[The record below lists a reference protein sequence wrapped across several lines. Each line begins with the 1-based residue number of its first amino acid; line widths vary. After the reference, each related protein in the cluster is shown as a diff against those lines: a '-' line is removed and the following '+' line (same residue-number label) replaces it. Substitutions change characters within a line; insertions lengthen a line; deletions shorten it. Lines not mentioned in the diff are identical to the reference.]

1 MNRPA
6 VISPVTSIDRTL
18 TILEVL
24 GQSKKGLTNSEVSRK
39 LKLPKSTISYILRTL
54 QQRGYLYRDDN
65 LGKYRLTAKL
75 FSVGSQ
81 ALRGMELHDVALPIL
96 QELVNKTGLAG
107 HLAILDG
114 YEAVYIEKIDKPG
127 FIKMDTWVGR
137 RLEVHCTSVGKAL
150 IAHLPPE
157 SIEEIIM
164 KKGLPKHTPKT
175 ITSSNQL
182 FSELAKVR
190 AAGYA
195 LDNSEN
201 NPDVRCIAAP
211 IFSVRGK
218 VEAALGLTG
227 TESQM
232 RLQKLE
238 GYVKLIKQAAKSI
251 SHQMGYHGT
260 GHRSALSER
269 ILKRATAR

>member
-1 MNRPA
+1 
-6 VISPVTSIDRTL
+6 
-18 TILEVL
+18 
-24 GQSKKGLTNSEVSRK
+24 
-39 LKLPKSTISYILRTL
+39 
-54 QQRGYLYRDDN
+54 
-65 LGKYRLTAKL
+65 
-75 FSVGSQ
+75 
-81 ALRGMELHDVALPIL
+81 MELHDVALPIL
-96 QELVNKTGLAG
+96 QELVDKTGLAG

-114 YEAVYIEKIDKPG
+114 YDAVYIEKIDKPG

-201 NPDVRCIAAP
+201 SPDVRCIAAP
-211 IFSVRGK
+211 IFNVQGK

-232 RLQKLE
+232 RLQKLK
-238 GYVKLIKQAAKSI
+238 GYVKLIKQAARNI

-269 ILKRATAR
+269 ILERATAR